1 MVYLRSVLL
10 LATFTIL
17 EVQVL
22 ARLRIFDVA
31 AQLVLASAM
40 AAGMT
45 GGPDRGAAYGFAGG
59 LFLDLYLPTPFG
71 LSGFA
76 FGISAYLIGF
86 GAGRIVEESWLTR
99 IGFVAV
105 GSALATCIYV
115 FGGEALGQSGCSPA
129 IDDFL
134 QKLGL
139 IVAINAV
146 LGIVLVPAVTWMW
159 DFGWVGRERWTPR

>member
-1 MVYLRSVLL
+1 MVYLRATLL
-10 LATFTIL
+10 LVTFTIL

-59 LFLDLYLPTPFG
+59 LMLDLYLPTPFG

-76 FGISAYLIGF
+76 FGVSAYLIGF

-99 IGFVAV
+99 VGFVAI
-105 GSALATCIYV
+105 GSALATSIYV
-115 FGGEALGQSGCSPA
+115 FGGEALGQSGMFT
-129 IDDFL
+129 DGFL
-134 QKLGL
+134 AKLAM
-139 IVAINAV
+139 IVGINAV
-146 LGIVLVPAVTWMW
+146 LGIALVPIVTWMW
-159 DFGWVGRERWTPR
+159 DWGWLGRERWNPS

>member
-1 MVYLRSVLL
+1 MVYLRSALL

-22 ARLRIFDVA
+22 ARLRFFDVA

-59 LFLDLYLPTPFG
+59 LLLDLYLPTPFG

-99 IGFVAV
+99 VGFVAV

-115 FGGEALGQSGCSPA
+115 FGGEALGQSGMFA
-129 IDDFL
+129 DDFL

-139 IVAINAV
+139 IVAINAA
-146 LGIVLVPAVTWMW
+146 LGIALVPVVTWMW